1 MDLKSLLGS
10 SGLNLSNL
18 GLDAEKLAENLK
30 AAALKMSEFKFS
42 LSPVLME
49 ACKAANKNPNDF
61 LPSQS
66 EPTATGWDIRCG
78 EVDGVEISPGC
89 YKLID
94 SGLRMVAPPGFWAE
108 VRPRSSTFTKL
119 HLNVLNGVIDN
130 AYTGAIKVACQYLPD
145 ACKFLEQ
152 NARQKIE
159 FGDRIAQLI
168 PHRIE
173 PISVTRIEEDLFQQ
187 LSVERAKQRDPS
199 GFGSSGT
206 K

>member
-1 MDLKSLLGS
+1 MDLKSLLGN
-10 SGLNLSNL
+10 SGLNLSSL
-18 GLDAEKLAENLK
+18 GFDAEKLTETLKK
-30 AAALKMSEFKFS
+30 AAIQMSEFKFS
-42 LSPVLME
+42 LSPKLME
-49 ACKAANKNPNDF
+49 ACKAANKDPNDF

-78 EVDGVEISPGC
+78 EVGGVEIKPAC

-94 SGLRMVAPPGFWAE
+94 TGLRMVAPPGFWAE

-130 AYTGAIKVACQYLPD
+130 AYTGEIKVACQYLPD
-145 ACKFLEQ
+145 ACKLLKE
-152 NARQKIE
+152 NATQRIE

-173 PISVTRIEEDLFQQ
+173 PISVVRIEEDVFQK
-187 LSVERAKQRDPS
+187 LAEDRIKQRDPK
-199 GFGSSGT
+199 GFGSSGI